1 MFKQARLRL
10 TGWYL
15 IIIMMVSLAF
25 TSVIYRASTFELNRF
40 AGAQR
45 ARFERR
51 VFVDEDKVVML
62 PPPSQLI
69 VDSEL
74 IAESKNR
81 ILRTLVLINLGVMSI
96 VGILGYYLSGKTLKP
111 ISEMMDEQYRF
122 VSDASHEL
130 KTPLTAMKS
139 TLEVALRDPKME
151 LGEAKKTLATSLDE
165 VNDLQKLAEGLL
177 ELSGNAGSDKHEKV
191 QLNQIV
197 HESIKMLEPLI
208 SSRKIGIVTA
218 LPKVVI
224 IGESETLKRAITTI
238 IDNAIKYSKAK
249 SKIYISAK
257 VSHKDVILKIR
268 DEGIGIEE
276 SEIPFIFNRFYRSDK
291 ARSTEGHGL
300 GLSIAKR
307 TVESQNGEIQVESK
321 KGKGTTVSLVF
332 PYSARIQN

>member
-25 TSVIYRASTFELNRF
+25 TSVIYRAATLELNRF
-40 AGAQR
+40 ARAQQN
-45 ARFERR
+45 RFAMRPSPPP
-51 VFVDEDKVVML
+51 FDEDL
-62 PPPSQLI
+62 L
-69 VDSEL
+69 SEVKSRL
-74 IAESKNR
+74 FKA
-81 ILRTLVLINLGVMSI
+81 LVLINLGILSSAAL
-96 VGILGYYLSGKTLKP
+96 LGYYLSGKTLKP

-139 TLEVALRDPKME
+139 TLEVTLRDPKMG
-151 LGEAKKTLATSLDE
+151 LGEAKKTLETSLDE

-177 ELSGNAGSDKHEKV
+177 ELSGNTGYDKHEKV
-191 QLNQIV
+191 KLNQIV
-197 HESIKMLEPLI
+197 HESIKMLEPLTN
-208 SSRKIGIVTA
+208 SRKIEIVTT

-238 IDNAIKYSKAK
+238 IDNAIKYSQAK
-249 SKIYISAK
+249 SKIYISTK
-257 VSHKDVILKIR
+257 TSGKEVRLQIR

-276 SEIPFIFNRFYRSDK
+276 NEIPSIFNRFYRSDK
-291 ARSTEGHGL
+291 ARNTDGHGL

>member
-1 MFKQARLRL
+1 MFKQARLKL

-25 TSVIYRASTFELNRF
+25 SFVIYKAATFELNRF
-40 AGAQR
+40 ARAQQS
-45 ARFERR
+45 RFVMRPSPPP
-51 VFVDEDKVVML
+51 FDEDLLNDAK
-62 PPPSQLI
+62 SRLI
-69 VDSEL
+69 RAL
-74 IAESKNR
+74 
-81 ILRTLVLINLGVMSI
+81 LLINM
-96 VGILGYYLSGKTLKP
+96 GILASSALLGYYLSGKTLEP

-151 LGEAKKTLATSLDE
+151 LNEARKNLEVSLGE

-177 ELSGNAGSDKHEKV
+177 ELSGSSRSVKLEKLI
-191 QLNQIV
+191 LNRVV
-197 HESIKMLEPLI
+197 HESIKVLEPLAI
-208 SSRKIGIVTA
+208 SRKIEIVSKI
-218 LPKVVI
+218 PKVTI
-224 IGESETLKRAITTI
+224 MGESETLKRAITTI

-249 SKIYISAK
+249 SKIYVSAK
-257 VSHKDVILKIR
+257 TSGKKVILKIR
-268 DEGIGIEE
+268 DEGIGIET

-291 ARSTEGHGL
+291 ARSTDGHGL
-300 GLSIAKR
+300 GLSIAKKI
-307 TVESQNGEIQVESK
+307 VESHGGEIMVESK